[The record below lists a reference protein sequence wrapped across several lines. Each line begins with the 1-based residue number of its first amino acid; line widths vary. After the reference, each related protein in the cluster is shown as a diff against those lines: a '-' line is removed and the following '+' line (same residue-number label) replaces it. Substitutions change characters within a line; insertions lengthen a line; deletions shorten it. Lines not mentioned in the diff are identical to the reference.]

1 MHSHFC
7 TNIYTGTQ
15 NMKGKLWSSSIILLP
30 VLLRMG
36 GNVWATDFF
45 FFPNV
50 SSATSQ
56 SLVSNMAF
64 AELLLSLSLIV
75 SLCTR
80 VKTIL
85 LHPSAVCWRE
95 GEQWGAVP
103 VPLSFA
109 CSWFHG
115 PRQWFAFLG
124 QQPAI
129 CKQETTRQASLL
141 HTKWH

>member
-1 MHSHFC
+1 MHTHFC
-7 TNIYTGTQ
+7 TNIYIDTK
-15 NMKGKLWSSSIILLP
+15 NRKGEYDEAAASFLEVLP
-30 VLLRMG
+30 VHG
-36 GNVWATDFF
+36 GECTGNGFF
-45 FFPNV
+45 FFPNI

-56 SLVSNMAF
+56 SLISNMAF
-64 AELLLSLSLIV
+64 TQLLLSLSLIV

-85 LHPSAVCWRE
+85 LHPSTVCWRE
-95 GEQWGAVP
+95 SEQWGAVP

-115 PRQWFAFLG
+115 LRQWFAFLG

>member
-30 VLLRMG
+30 VLPAYGGKCMG
-36 GNVWATDFF
+36 NWFF

-56 SLVSNMAF
+56 SLISNMAF